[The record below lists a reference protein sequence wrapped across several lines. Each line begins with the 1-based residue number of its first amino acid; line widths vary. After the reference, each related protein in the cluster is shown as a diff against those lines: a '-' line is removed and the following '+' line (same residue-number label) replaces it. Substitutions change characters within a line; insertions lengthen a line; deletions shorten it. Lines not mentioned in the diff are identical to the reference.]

1 MNKIII
7 AVDLG
12 HFKAYSVTKEPLES
26 TRIKLIESYDSL
38 EGHGKIS
45 EKLSD
50 KTGRFGS
57 IGSRNSIA
65 TGSGEE
71 HNTAME
77 NSRRLAKLMAKDIN
91 AIVERN
97 KCDSWFLAAV
107 KKINGLI
114 VENLAPAVKAKLER
128 NIASDLTKIDKSEIL
143 NHFY

>member
-1 MNKIII
+1 MKKIII

-26 TRIKLIESYDSL
+26 TRVNLIESYDSL

-50 KTGRFGS
+50 KSGRFGS
-57 IGSRNSIA
+57 IGSRNSKT

-71 HNTAME
+71 HHAALE
-77 NSRRLAKLMAKDIN
+77 NSRRVAKQMAKNIN
-91 AIVERN
+91 AIVGRN
-97 KCDSWFLAAV
+97 SCDSWFLAAV
-107 KKINGLI
+107 KKINALI
-114 VENLAPAVKAKLER
+114 VENLTPAVKAKLEM
-128 NIASDLTKIDKSEIL
+128 NIVSDLTKIDKSEIL